1 MTVWVKEF
9 TGEKLMLS
17 IADANGREVARF
29 EQPAVPG
36 FTRLNWDLRVQKEFR
51 FEYMG
56 DDADR
61 FVPPGEYTATLATK
75 TARLHRK
82 FTVTVEEG
90 LRSFGTYR
98 Q

>member
-1 MTVWVKEF
+1 VKEF
-9 TGEKLMLS
+9 TGEKFKVS
-17 IADANGREVARF
+17 IADATGREVAKF

-36 FTRLNWDLRVQKEFR
+36 FTRLSWDLRLQKEFR

-61 FVPPGEYTATLATK
+61 FVPPGEYTASFSLKDTK
-75 TARLHRK
+75 VKQTFK
-82 FTVTVEEG
+82 VTIEEG

-98 Q
+98 N